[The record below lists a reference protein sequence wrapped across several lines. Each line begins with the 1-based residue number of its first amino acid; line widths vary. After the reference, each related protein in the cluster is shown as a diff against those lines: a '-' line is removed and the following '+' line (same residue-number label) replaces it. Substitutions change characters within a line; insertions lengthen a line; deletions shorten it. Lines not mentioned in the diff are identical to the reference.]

1 MSKSNHRESFVS
13 GIFANNPLFV
23 SLLGICPA
31 LAVTKSIEAAIG
43 MGLLF
48 TFVLVCSN
56 VLVSALRKFIPE
68 LISTPCYIII
78 IATFVTLVKMMAE
91 AFLPELYSTL
101 GVFVSLLVVNCVILG
116 RAEAFASKNGV
127 LDSLLDGIGNGIG
140 FTLAIVLIAAVRE
153 ILGAGT
159 ITIGQTFTF
168 LVGEGDP
175 IRLPILKGGSEPE
188 YIIKCPEY
196 DVSLFA
202 LTTPAGGFLVL
213 GIVLAIIAAIK
224 NAKARKKTVD
234 ERLAKEKAKAEA
246 MAAKAAQAAKEAK
259 Q

>member
-116 RAEAFASKNGV
+116 RAEAFASKHGV

-140 FTLAIVLIAAVRE
+140 FTLAILLIAAVRE

-168 LVGEGDP
+168 LVGEGDA
-175 IRLPILKGGSEPE
+175 IRIPILKGPG
-188 YIIKCPEY
+188 Y

-213 GIVLAIIAAIK
+213 GIVLAVIAAIR
-224 NAKARKKTVD
+224 NAKTRKKTVD

-246 MAAKAAQAAKEAK
+246 MAAQAAQAAKEAK

>member
-175 IRLPILKGGSEPE
+175 IRLPILKGPG
-188 YIIKCPEY
+188 Y

-224 NAKARKKTVD
+224 NAKTRKKTVD

-246 MAAKAAQAAKEAK
+246 MAATAAQATKEAK

>member
-175 IRLPILKGGSEPE
+175 TRLPILKGPG
-188 YIIKCPEY
+188 Y

-224 NAKARKKTVD
+224 NAKARKKAVD